1 MAKDNLDDGD
11 SIISGRDSSWF
22 FLPED
27 GRQSVVGCIILFCRF
42 LLSSSLI
49 RSRCKIKNQNDHTT
63 TTINIAMA
71 KQRQEFL
78 SSFMFYL
85 IIGRKDKMSNFGVFG
100 RVSNLLLVTGIIC
113 HNGSWGRPWKFS
125 HIHEQRLRLEIQF
138 QIKEN
143 GAKKSCLLSNPTN
156 MNIRLELCLG
166 KEE

>member
-49 RSRCKIKNQNDHTT
+49 RSRCKIKNKNDHT

-71 KQRQEFL
+71 KQRQEFF

-85 IIGRKDKMSNFGVFG
+85 ISWSKNKTIIETKDKMSNFGVFG
-100 RVSNLLLVTGIIC
+100 RVSNLLLVTGNIY
-113 HNGSWGRPWKFS
+113 HKGSWGRPWKFS
-125 HIHEQRLRLEIQF
+125 HTHEQRLRLEIHF
-138 QIKEN
+138 EIK
-143 GAKKSCLLSNPTN
+143 
-156 MNIRLELCLG
+156 LERVAYSLTQLIWTLD
-166 KEE
+166 